1 MQEHNFDEILD
12 FLCSGIMSGKERQ
25 NVRDELFDH
34 LMCKYETN
42 LAIGMDEEN
51 ATESAINDLGNKNA
65 LKEKLQ
71 KVHWYYP
78 AQSMKTAFYYL
89 IMALIAP
96 MITAVFGISEYFAE
110 LTPIVSIASLM
121 LEFAAC
127 FMFRTISKKFNAVF
141 KLSVIS
147 TFLSVVQTAFE
158 PFLNDYAV
166 ASIVVSAVTA
176 VFMISRTILM
186 FSALN
191 ELLKQNGNTKII
203 KETAIYYYACYIY
216 SFGMFFGLTYRS
228 SSSSVFYGLF
238 SAFALVS
245 FYILFI
251 GKLLKISDILY
262 KSEHE
267 YKVDISG
274 KNVISAVS
282 VVIVLSFSL
291 IFACDYA
298 YSVTDINK
306 SHDVPYTV
314 NDIGMTDA
322 EYERICKNISSYG
335 INEKYVSVMPKSEII
350 KYQNIV
356 NKSELTE
363 SAQRLLDYY
372 NKETGTG
379 SDSYDY
385 YFGDD
390 AGKQVTDN
398 IIVSKYA
405 LGLGRSEK
413 GRPLVRFIK
422 IFRILPGA
430 TPKYKD
436 TVVFDDFSEHIFEM
450 LPLFDDTP
458 RCGDTL
464 TAMKLDGNKLYKRDV
479 KILNEDETDKPIEG
493 FMFDVE
499 PGIIIIYAT
508 TREIRDPSSTLC
520 NVNYT
525 FYHQK
530 YPITF
535 PIRNVEDIYL
545 FDYFTELSTYTV
557 YRYNTS
563 YHYYVMPGC
572 EYYVPEISKEEQEY
586 FGLVSS

>member
-42 LAIGMDEEN
+42 LAIGMDEEK
-51 ATESAINDLGNKNA
+51 AAESAIDDLGNKNS
-65 LKEKLQ
+65 LKESLQ

-110 LTPIVSIASLM
+110 LAPIVSIASLV

-186 FSALN
+186 FFALH
-191 ELLKQNGNTKII
+191 EILKPNGNSEII
-203 KETAIYYYACYIY
+203 RETVSSYCLCYVF
-216 SFGMFFGLTYRS
+216 SFRMLAGVSDRS
-228 SSSSVFYGLF
+228 GIF
-238 SAFALVS
+238 
-245 FYILFI
+245 ILFCVFI
-251 GKLLKISDILY
+251 IFSNYIFLIRNLMKISDILY

-274 KNVISAVS
+274 KNVLSAVS

-291 IFACDYA
+291 IFAGDYA

-306 SHDVPYTV
+306 SFDIPYTV

-335 INEKYVSVMPKSEII
+335 INENYVSVMPKSEII

-390 AGKQVTDN
+390 AEKQVTDN
-398 IIVSKYA
+398 IIVSNYA

-413 GRPLVRFIK
+413 GRQLVRFIK

-563 YHYYVMPGC
+563 YHYYAMPGC

>member
-1 MQEHNFDEILD
+1 
-12 FLCSGIMSGKERQ
+12 MSKKERQ

-42 LAIGMDEEN
+42 LAIGMDEEK

-89 IMALIAP
+89 VMALIAP
-96 MITAVFGISEYFAE
+96 MITAVFGISEYLSEIA
-110 LTPIVSIASLM
+110 PIVSIASLM
-121 LEFAAC
+121 LEFAAY
-127 FMFRTISKKFNAVF
+127 FMFRTVSKKFNAVF
-141 KLSVIS
+141 KLSAVS
-147 TFLSVVQTAFE
+147 TFLTVVQTAFE

-176 VFMISRTILM
+176 VFAISRTILM

-228 SSSSVFYGLF
+228 SSSSGFSGLF

-251 GKLLKISDILY
+251 VKLLKISDILY
-262 KSEHE
+262 KSEEE

-274 KNVISAVS
+274 KNVLSAVS
-282 VVIVLSFSL
+282 VVCVLSFSL
-291 IFACDYA
+291 IFAGDYA
-298 YSVTDINK
+298 YSATDINK

-314 NDIGMTDA
+314 NDIGMTDM
-322 EYERICKNISSYG
+322 EYERICNNISSYG
-335 INEKYVSVMPKSEII
+335 INEVYVSVMPKSEII
-350 KYQNIV
+350 KYQNLV

-363 SAQRLLDYY
+363 SAQGLLDFHDDRF
-372 NKETGTG
+372 GTHV
-379 SDSYDY
+379 DTFDY

-390 AGKQVTDN
+390 MEKQITDN
-398 IIVSKYA
+398 VMVSNYA
-405 LGLGRSEK
+405 LGLGRSET
-413 GRPLVRFIK
+413 GGQLVRFIK

-436 TVVFDDFSEHIFEM
+436 TVVFDEFSDRIHEM
-450 LPLFDDTP
+450 FPLFDDTP

-464 TAMKLDGNKLYKRDV
+464 VAMKLDGNKLYKRDV
-479 KILNEDETDKPIEG
+479 KILNEDKTDKPIEG
-493 FMFDVE
+493 FVFDVE
-499 PGIIIIYAT
+499 PGMIIIYAT
-508 TREIRDPSSTLC
+508 TRELRDPSSTLC

-535 PIRNVEDIYL
+535 PIRDVENIFL
-545 FDYFTELSTYTV
+545 FDYFTELSTYTI
-557 YRYNTS
+557 YRYNSS
-563 YHYYVMPGC
+563 YHYYVMPDC
-572 EYYVPEISKEEQEY
+572 EYYVPEKPKEEPKH
-586 FGLVSS
+586 FSVVGSAKD